1 MDEERDEVVRG
12 LIAEIDDLHRR
23 RDLLDVE
30 RDCLYGEVRKVY
42 QKARS
47 MGLRPLLRATLKERR
62 KVPHGNVLGPEPIH
76 PSHEMLSHL
85 CASGTHCLLS
95 TALRARDVR

>member
-1 MDEERDEVVRG
+1 MNEERDEVVRG

-30 RDCLYGEVRKVY
+30 RDRLYGEVRKVY

-47 MGLRPLLRATLKERR
+47 MGLRPLLRATLS
-62 KVPHGNVLGPEPIH
+62 VHPIT
-76 PSHEMLSHL
+76 SVE
-85 CASGTHCLLS
+85 
-95 TALRARDVR
+95 

>member
-1 MDEERDEVVRG
+1 MNEERDEVVRG

-30 RDCLYGEVRKVY
+30 VRKVY

-47 MGLRPLLRATLKERR
+47 MGLRPLLRATLS
-62 KVPHGNVLGPEPIH
+62 VHPIT
-76 PSHEMLSHL
+76 SVE
-85 CASGTHCLLS
+85 
-95 TALRARDVR
+95 